1 MKNQINLTERN
12 ENIEK
17 VSFYPIIQNNKFK
30 RNKFLNNIGNNTM
43 KSLKNKTDFNY
54 FKNKIENKTNGL
66 NTKSLKLISPENKY
80 SKIQKFMDLKTKNFF
95 NKNKLKNNI
104 RFKNEKKSAN
114 NRTFNNNSEKKN
126 TEEMKDIL
134 NRLIKLKQKINEINI
149 IKKKKLNF
157 AKIER
162 IKQDNLAPFD
172 KPDKTKYKL
181 KFRNKKIINLEN
193 TYKDENEIKKYKTEI
208 NFNSSNKKSLIT
220 KNSESSNKKRKL
232 KLKLSVDKNN
242 SEKNNETNFTK
253 KEISTSLDRKR
264 NSYNYNNIITN
275 HANYI
280 DKIRD
285 SELINL
291 INKFKKSM
299 KKNQKEEINHRK
311 SLVFPSELVNYII
324 KMKKELIIDKYR
336 NEYLNKIDTYKYNTQ
351 KILRAIKTHRN
362 NNFNINKE
370 FKNTHISENNISRSN
385 IKKKLSQKISD
396 ITETT
401 KNNVSNNFFDDKLN
415 LLFN

>member
-43 KSLKNKTDFNY
+43 KSLKNKTDFNF
-54 FKNKIENKTNGL
+54 FKNQRENRTKGL

-95 NKNKLKNNI
+95 NKNKLKNSI

-208 NFNSSNKKSLIT
+208 NFNSTNKKTPIT
-220 KNSESSNKKRKL
+220 KKSVSSNKKRKL
-232 KLKLSVDKNN
+232 KLKLSVEKNN

-253 KEISTSLDRKR
+253 KEISTSLHIKR

-362 NNFNINKE
+362 NNFNINTE

>member
-114 NRTFNNNSEKKN
+114 KRTFNNNSEKKN

-362 NNFNINKE
+362 NNFNINTE

>member
-362 NNFNINKE
+362 NNFNINTE